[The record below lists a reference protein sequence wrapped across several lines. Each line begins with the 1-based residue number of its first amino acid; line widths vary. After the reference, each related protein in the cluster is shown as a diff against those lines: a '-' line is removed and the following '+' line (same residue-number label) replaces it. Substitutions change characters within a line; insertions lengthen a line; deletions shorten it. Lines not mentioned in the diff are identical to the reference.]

1 MLTLTDRAVGDATHR
16 TVEPRFD
23 PPEKDFLMICLHRL
37 RGDELWVNP
46 DLIVFAE
53 RNGHDTVVTLADGNR
68 VTVCE
73 PVQEIAS
80 AVMQFR
86 SSVLAA
92 AENLST
98 IFTHTERSVAGS
110 RRRGGG

>member
-1 MLTLTDRAVGDATHR
+1 MRRVTADQTTTGNKA
-16 TVEPRFD
+16 
-23 PPEKDFLMICLHRL
+23 EKDLMICLHRL
-37 RGDELWVNP
+37 RGDELWINP

-53 RNGHDTVVTLADGNR
+53 NNGHDTVVTLADGNR
-68 VTVCE
+68 VTISE
-73 PVQEIAS
+73 PVEEIAS

-98 IFTHTERSVAGS
+98 IFTHAERSVSSG
-110 RRRGGG
+110 RRRSGG